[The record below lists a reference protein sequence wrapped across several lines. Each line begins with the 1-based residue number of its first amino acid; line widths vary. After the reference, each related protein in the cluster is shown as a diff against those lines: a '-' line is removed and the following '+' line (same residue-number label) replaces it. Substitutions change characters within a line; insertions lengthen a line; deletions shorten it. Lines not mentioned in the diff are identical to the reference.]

1 MVVKRDSER
10 SPQKLSEILEMLLK
24 NNRSTE

>member
-1 MVVKRDSER
+1 MVVKRDFER
-10 SPQKLSEILEMLLK
+10 SPQKLSEILEKLLK